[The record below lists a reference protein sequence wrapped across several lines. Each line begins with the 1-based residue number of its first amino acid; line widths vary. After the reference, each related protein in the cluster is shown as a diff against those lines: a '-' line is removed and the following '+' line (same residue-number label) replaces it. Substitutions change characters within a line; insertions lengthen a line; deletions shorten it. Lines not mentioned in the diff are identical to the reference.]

1 MLKVLI
7 VDDESIIR
15 EGLKTIINW
24 EEYGFEVCDTAAN
37 GREGLQ
43 KVREHRPDLAIVD
56 IKMPVMSGINMVE
69 QLKAQKDKC
78 RVIVLTAYS
87 DFTYAQKFVELGA
100 DSYILKPVEQDDL
113 IEVLEKIRKRIESE
127 NEARLGINAS
137 ILLSRDKI
145 LEGFVTRT
153 INGSLAEQYIMQY
166 HLDFPWQRYMVG
178 LVDVGKEHALDMKL
192 KKCIRERI
200 EEIVSKNS
208 YGIVFEIDGYIGILF
223 RKLCG
228 ISLPHVL
235 MTVQDF
241 VKEHCRIMVTISV
254 GRPVT
259 SLDLLLE
266 SYSEAYRLLEKKF
279 LYGQNQIII
288 GTGED
293 NICYKDNSEGVN
305 QIYLEKLAKDLQD
318 AIFVNNSVLIN
329 NLLEEMRDCFLN
341 GRLEEETIKIN
352 YTGLYLMIIN
362 HLKGADEKVKKH
374 TNDSR
379 EVLDEIG
386 KKTSL
391 QELHGYLKYKI
402 LTLSEKL
409 GSPDA
414 ENTMVRI
421 LDYIDKNYSG
431 EIKLENLAAM
441 FSYNCNYLGK
451 LFKSK
456 TGMYFNTYLDHVR
469 IEKAKQLLSQGLKVY
484 QVVDKIGI
492 CDIDYFYRKFKR
504 YTGMSPS
511 AFKDRL
517 KNNSKE

>member
-15 EGLKTIINW
+15 EGLQTIINW

-43 KVREHRPDLAIVD
+43 KVLQHSPDLAIVD

-113 IEVLEKIRKRIESE
+113 IEVLVRIKRRIESE
-127 NEARLGINAS
+127 NEARLGIDAS

-153 INGSLAEQYIMQY
+153 VSDSRIEQYITQY
-166 HLDFPWQRYMVG
+166 HLDFPWQSYMVG
-178 LVDVGKEHALDMKL
+178 LVDTGKEYTLDMKL
-192 KKCIRERI
+192 KKRIRERI
-200 EEIVSKNS
+200 EEIVLKNS
-208 YGIVFEIDGYIGILF
+208 YGIVFEIDSYICILF
-223 RKLCG
+223 RGLCD

-235 MTVQDF
+235 KAVQNF
-241 VKEHCRIMVTISV
+241 VEEHCRIMVTISV
-254 GRPVT
+254 GKPVT

-266 SYSEAYRLLEKKF
+266 SYTEAYRLLEKKF
-279 LYGQNQIII
+279 LYGQKHIII

-293 NICYKDNSEGVN
+293 NICYETDSEGVN
-305 QIYLEKLAKDLQD
+305 QIYLETLAKNLQD
-318 AIFVNNSVLIN
+318 AIYADNSVLIN

-341 GRLEEETIKIN
+341 GKSEEETIKIN

-374 TNDSR
+374 INDSR

-402 LTLSEKL
+402 LSLSEML

-414 ENTMVRI
+414 ENTMIRI

-441 FSYNCNYLGK
+441 FNYNYNYLGK
-451 LFKSK
+451 LIKSK

-469 IEKAKQLLSQGLKVY
+469 IEKAKQLLSQGFKVY
-484 QVVDKIGI
+484 QVVDKVGI
-492 CDIDYFYRKFKR
+492 CDIDYFYRKFKK

-511 AFKDRL
+511 AFKTRL
-517 KNNSKE
+517 ED

>member
-24 EEYGFEVCDTAAN
+24 AEYGFEVCDTAAN
-37 GREGLQ
+37 GKEGLQ
-43 KVREHRPDLAIVD
+43 KVREHSPDLVIVD
-56 IKMPVMSGINMVE
+56 IKMPVMNGINMVE

-113 IEVLEKIRKRIESE
+113 IEVLEKIKRKIDSE

-153 INGSLAEQYIMQY
+153 INDSMVEQYIMQY
-166 HLDFPWQRYMVG
+166 NLDFPWQRYRVG
-178 LVDVGKEHALDMKL
+178 LIGAGKEYTLDMKL
-192 KKCIRERI
+192 KKCIRESV

-208 YGIVFEIDGYIGILF
+208 YGFVFDIDGYIGILF
-223 RKLCG
+223 RELCD

-235 MTVQDF
+235 KTLQHS
-241 VKEHCRIMVTISV
+241 VKEHCRIMVTVSV

-259 SLDLLLE
+259 SLDMLLE

-288 GTGED
+288 GNGDD
-293 NICYKDNSEGVN
+293 NICYKTDSEVVN
-305 QIYLEKLAKDLQD
+305 QIYLEKLAKDLHD
-318 AIFVNNSVLIN
+318 AIFVNNSGLIN
-329 NLLEEMRDCFLN
+329 NLLEDMRDCFLN
-341 GRLEEETIKIN
+341 ARLDEETIKIN

-362 HLKGADEKVKKH
+362 HLEGAEEIVKKH
-374 TNDSR
+374 TSDSR
-379 EVLDEIG
+379 KVLDEIG

-402 LTLSEKL
+402 LILSEEL
-409 GSPDA
+409 GSIGVK
-414 ENTMVRI
+414 NTMTRI

-441 FSYNCNYLGK
+441 FNYNCNYLGK

-456 TGMYFNTYLDHVR
+456 TGMFFNTYLDHVR

-484 QVVDKIGI
+484 QVVEKVGI
-492 CDIDYFYRKFKR
+492 CDIDYFYRKFKK
-504 YTGMSPS
+504 YTGASPS
-511 AFKDRL
+511 AFKARL
-517 KNNSKE
+517 EK